1 MDIAEREMREV
12 RMLYQAMARAARHGL
27 KLLSRAEPIAR
38 GSIWAVSILVI
49 AVYAVTV
56 FSQPGPS
63 EVAPDVRSFSS
74 DSLPTGRAGAAA
86 DVPQIDTQLEQGY
99 PPYANMAAKVA
110 EALTT
115 PTITTEGELA
125 PTPDSESSPV
135 ATPTS
140 PLRSCASEGD
150 LDCNCA
156 DFATQE
162 EAQAFFEEFLPAD
175 PHSLDVDKDGIA
187 CEWMQ

>member
-1 MDIAEREMREV
+1 MDIAERKMREL
-12 RMLYQAMARAARHGL
+12 RMLCHAMARAARHGL
-27 KLLSRAEPIAR
+27 KLLSRAEPVAR

-49 AVYAVTV
+49 AVYAVTF

-63 EVAPDVRSFSS
+63 EVAPDVPSFSS
-74 DSLPTGRAGAAA
+74 DSLPTGRAQAAA

-99 PPYANMAAKVA
+99 PPYANVEGEA
-110 EALTT
+110 EGALTT
-115 PTITTEGELA
+115 PTITTERELA
-125 PTPDSESSPV
+125 PTPASESSPL
-135 ATPTS
+135 APQIS

-156 DFATQE
+156 DFTTQA

-175 PHSLDVDKDGIA
+175 PHSMDVDKDGIA
-187 CEWMQ
+187 CEWMG